1 MGYVWRFINNCKV
14 PKSQKDGRSF
24 GPLSIAELQQ
34 TERSILRE
42 VQQMVYPEEYRI
54 LHKARDNAEPTLFV
68 HRSSPLR
75 KRSPYMDRDGV
86 LRVKGRIDACSF
98 ISEDTKRPVILP
110 KANVVT
116 DLIID
121 FYHRKYRHANHLVLI
136 NEVRQRYDIPAL
148 RAACGRVRAR
158 CQLCRI
164 KKAKPNVPMMGELPE
179 CRLSPCTRPF
189 TFTGVDYFGPF
200 TVVNGRKT
208 EKRWGVL
215 FTCLVVRAI
224 HIEVAHTL
232 STSSCILAL
241 RNFIA
246 RRGTPNEIVS
256 DRGTNFVGA
265 NRELQ
270 EGLKDINMSKIVEEL
285 NLTSVKWTFNP
296 PGAPHF
302 GGAWERLVQ
311 SVKKT
316 LANIQFTKHPSDAV
330 FNSWLMEVEF
340 IINSR
345 PLTDVPVDRE
355 EDSPLTPNHF
365 LLGSS
370 CGAKP
375 ITSYDVSAES
385 IKNTWKTSQVYADI
399 FWRKWVSCYLPTL
412 TKRTKWFDTVK
423 PITVGDVVLI
433 VDETLP
439 RGCWPKGRVVRAI
452 VSRDGAVRRVHV
464 QTASGKIIER
474 PAVKIAVIDVSA

>member
-1 MGYVWRFINNCKV
+1 
-14 PKSQKDGRSF
+14 
-24 GPLSIAELQQ
+24 
-34 TERSILRE
+34 
-42 VQQMVYPEEYRI
+42 MVYPEEYRI

-110 KANVVT
+110 KANFVT

-136 NEVRQRYDIPAL
+136 NEVRQRY
-148 RAACGRVRAR
+148 
-158 CQLCRI
+158 
-164 KKAKPNVPMMGELPE
+164 E
-179 CRLSPCTRPF
+179 
-189 TFTGVDYFGPF
+189 
-200 TVVNGRKT
+200 
-208 EKRWGVL
+208 
-215 FTCLVVRAI
+215 
-224 HIEVAHTL
+224 
-232 STSSCILAL
+232 
-241 RNFIA
+241 
-246 RRGTPNEIVS
+246 
-256 DRGTNFVGA
+256 
-265 NRELQ
+265 
-270 EGLKDINMSKIVEEL
+270 
-285 NLTSVKWTFNP
+285 
-296 PGAPHF
+296 
-302 GGAWERLVQ
+302 
-311 SVKKT
+311 
-316 LANIQFTKHPSDAV
+316 
-330 FNSWLMEVEF
+330 
-340 IINSR
+340 
-345 PLTDVPVDRE
+345 
-355 EDSPLTPNHF
+355 
-365 LLGSS
+365 
-370 CGAKP
+370 
-375 ITSYDVSAES
+375 VSAES

-439 RGCWPKGRVVRAI
+439 RRCWPKGRVVRAI